1 MIYYPI
7 SEGIS
12 FGIHRLVSDKDNLSK
27 SPSATSRNVD
37 IISATDAKTN
47 VEDEGLKS
55 VDRNSAFSPWTT
67 KRKTPSPISS
77 RLNIGREENT
87 QEYEHQ
93 NDIDLDVEEV
103 DDDEDDEDEEDEDD
117 IEVNVDMDEDGTN
130 TSILSAISSA
140 AAAAK
145 LSSTNCATTNNN
157 NINKSHSTSNNK
169 PSIFSVTSLLAPDNN
184 NGTGSTCQD
193 AQPPSAKRCLFK
205 REKDEIT
212 PMDVTARP
220 FFYPGLTLDMLKN
233 RQNDS
238 AAAVAAS
245 GIFGRIAAAG
255 AAGGFPPF
263 PLSGLFPHPSA
274 FPALAA
280 MKSSMDSNRNNLLI
294 PPSATPPFPF
304 SIPPFNAM
312 NSSSTHN
319 SSPSSPSSPPT
330 SQQMSPPSS
339 TGSSTLEMDLLRFRG
354 SMPLSPTFG
363 SDHPSSLHPF
373 PFRPLPLGDVY
384 SCMKCEKIFSTPHG
398 LEVHA
403 RRSHNG
409 KRPYACESCNKTFGH
424 EISLS
429 QHK

>member
-1 MIYYPI
+1 MKYILPLVD
-7 SEGIS
+7 GIS
-12 FGIHRLVSDKDNLSK
+12 FGIHRLVSEEEKANK
-27 SPSATSRNVD
+27 SPTTSPVD
-37 IISATDAKTN
+37 VICTSSKTN
-47 VEDEGLKS
+47 IEEDVKPSEG
-55 VDRNSAFSPWTT
+55 NSAFSPWST
-67 KRKTPSPISS
+67 KRKISTPIESG
-77 RLNIGREENT
+77 LTTMKDDVAEELESQKET
-87 QEYEHQ
+87 H
-93 NDIDLDVEEV
+93 LDVEEV
-103 DDDEDDEDEEDEDD
+103 EEEEEEDDDEEEED
-117 IEVNVDMDEDGTN
+117 IEVNVDMDEEAPN
-130 TSILSAISSA
+130 NSILSALSSA

-145 LSSTNCATTNNN
+145 LASTDSPSGINNN
-157 NINKSHSTSNNK
+157 TNKSQSTSNK

-184 NGTGSTCQD
+184 NIGNNSPETQH
-193 AQPPSAKRCLFK
+193 SAKRCLFK

-212 PMDVTARP
+212 PLDVTSRP

-233 RQNDS
+233 RQNDN

-263 PLSGLFPHPSA
+263 PLGGLFPHPSA

-280 MKSSMDSNRNNLLI
+280 MKSSMDSNRNLLL
-294 PPSATPPFPF
+294 PSTAPPFPF

-312 NSSSTHN
+312 NASSTHN

-339 TGSSTLEMDLLRFRG
+339 TGSSSLEMDLLRFRG
-354 SMPLSPTFG
+354 SMPLSPPFG
-363 SDHPSSLHPF
+363 SDPGNMHQF

>member
-1 MIYYPI
+1 MKE
-7 SEGIS
+7 SNEEEM
-12 FGIHRLVSDKDNLSK
+12 KLS
-27 SPSATSRNVD
+27 N
-37 IISATDAKTN
+37 N
-47 VEDEGLKS
+47 
-55 VDRNSAFSPWTT
+55 NSAFSPWSGKQKGSIPITSSLNST
-67 KRKTPSPISS
+67 KEEE
-77 RLNIGREENT
+77 REEFDSQRAIN
-87 QEYEHQ
+87 
-93 NDIDLDVEEV
+93 LDVEEV
-103 DDDEDDEDEEDEDD
+103 DEEDEEEDEEEEED
-117 IEVNVDMDEDGTN
+117 IEVNVDMDEEAPN
-130 TSILSAISSA
+130 ASILSALSNA
-140 AAAAK
+140 AVAAK
-145 LSSTNCATTNNN
+145 LASNNTITDNN
-157 NINKSHSTSNNK
+157 NINNKSSSTSTK

-184 NGTGSTCQD
+184 NTGGNNQETQ
-193 AQPPSAKRCLFK
+193 QQQSAKRCLFK

-212 PMDVTARP
+212 PLDATTRP

-263 PLSGLFPHPSA
+263 PLGGLFPHPSA

-280 MKSSMDSNRNNLLI
+280 MKSSMDSNRNLLL
-294 PPSATPPFPF
+294 PSATPPFPF
-304 SIPPFNAM
+304 SIPPFNTM

-319 SSPSSPSSPPT
+319 SSSSSPSSPPT
-330 SQQMSPPSS
+330 SQAISPPSS
-339 TGSSTLEMDLLRFRG
+339 GGSSSLEMDLLRFRG
-354 SMPLSPTFG
+354 SMPLSPSFG
-363 SDHPSSLHPF
+363 NDPGNMHQF

-424 EISLS
+424 EISLT

>member
-1 MIYYPI
+1 MSHTIDIPNFYL
-7 SEGIS
+7 EEIS
-12 FGIHRLVSDKDNLSK
+12 FGIHRLVSDSDNTNKNTAMSSEADLIGTETNPNSDDN
-27 SPSATSRNVD
+27 S
-37 IISATDAKTN
+37 KTN
-47 VEDEGLKS
+47 TV
-55 VDRNSAFSPWTT
+55 NSAFSPWSMGT
-67 KRKTPSPISS
+67 RECDSSNS
-77 RLNIGREENT
+77 RLHPSTENGVRNALGPNNEELN
-87 QEYEHQ
+87 
-93 NDIDLDVEEV
+93 VEEI
-103 DDDEDDEDEEDEDD
+103 DEDEEEEEEEEDEEED
-117 IEVNVDMDEDGTN
+117 IEVNVDMDEESPSS
-130 TSILSAISSA
+130 SILSALSSA

-145 LSSTNCATTNNN
+145 FATSNCSTNINNN
-157 NINKSHSTSNNK
+157 NNRSMSTSNK

-184 NGTGSTCQD
+184 NAENKETQQS
-193 AQPPSAKRCLFK
+193 SKRLLK

-212 PMDVTARP
+212 PLDVTARP

-233 RQNDS
+233 RQNDNV
-238 AAAVAAS
+238 AAVAAS

-263 PLSGLFPHPSA
+263 PLGGLFPHPSA

-280 MKSSMDSNRNNLLI
+280 MKSSIDSNRNILV
-294 PPSATPPFPF
+294 PSATPPFPF
-304 SIPPFNAM
+304 PIPPFNAM
-312 NSSSTHN
+312 TSAAVHSST
-319 SSPSSPSSPPT
+319 PSSPSSPPT

-339 TGSSTLEMDLLRFRG
+339 TGSSSLEMDLIRFRG
-354 SMPLSPTFG
+354 SMPLSPNFG
-363 SDHPSSLHPF
+363 GDPGSIHQF

>member
-1 MIYYPI
+1 MSYPSRLI
-7 SEGIS
+7 KFNFPDGIS
-12 FGIHRLVSDKDNLSK
+12 FGIHRLVSDDDEQNK
-27 SPSATSRNVD
+27 SPATSPVD
-37 IISATDAKTN
+37 IKNENSKVNNDEEAQISNSD
-47 VEDEGLKS
+47 
-55 VDRNSAFSPWTT
+55 SAFSPWSIKHKGSSPVASSMNST
-67 KRKTPSPISS
+67 KE
-77 RLNIGREENT
+77 EENDELEE
-87 QEYEHQ
+87 QKDD
-93 NDIDLDVEEV
+93 NLDVEDV
-103 DDDEDDEDEEDEDD
+103 DDEEEEEGEEEEED
-117 IEVNVDMDEDGTN
+117 IEVNVDMDEETPN
-130 TSILSAISSA
+130 SSIFSAFSNA
-140 AAAAK
+140 AVAAK
-145 LSSTNCATTNNN
+145 LVSTNNASTNNN
-157 NINKSHSTSNNK
+157 NDEKTSSTNTK

-184 NGTGSTCQD
+184 NTGANGQGI
-193 AQPPSAKRCLFK
+193 QQQQSAKRCLFK

-212 PMDVTARP
+212 PLDATTRP

-233 RQNDS
+233 RQNDG

-263 PLSGLFPHPSA
+263 PLGGLFPHPSA

-280 MKSSMDSNRNNLLI
+280 MKSSMDSNRNLLL
-294 PPSATPPFPF
+294 PSATPPFPF
-304 SIPPFNAM
+304 SIPPFNAI
-312 NSSSTHN
+312 NSSSAHN

-339 TGSSTLEMDLLRFRG
+339 VGSSSLEMDLLRFRG
-354 SMPLSPTFG
+354 SMPLSPSFG
-363 SDHPSSLHPF
+363 SDPGSMHQF

-424 EISLS
+424 EISLT

>member
-1 MIYYPI
+1 M
-7 SEGIS
+7 SNG
-12 FGIHRLVSDKDNLSK
+12 
-27 SPSATSRNVD
+27 
-37 IISATDAKTN
+37 
-47 VEDEGLKS
+47 
-55 VDRNSAFSPWTT
+55 NSAFSPWSIKQRGTSPVTSSINST
-67 KRKTPSPISS
+67 KE
-77 RLNIGREENT
+77 EENEEIEGQKDT
-87 QEYEHQ
+87 SVDVE
-93 NDIDLDVEEV
+93 DVEE
-103 DDDEDDEDEEDEDD
+103 EDEEEEEEEED
-117 IEVNVDMDEDGTN
+117 IEVDVDMDEETPN
-130 TSILSAISSA
+130 PSILSALSNA

-145 LSSTNCATTNNN
+145 LTTNNN
-157 NINKSHSTSNNK
+157 NNKTSSTCNK

-184 NGTGSTCQD
+184 NTETNGEDIQ
-193 AQPPSAKRCLFK
+193 QQPSAKRCLFK

-212 PMDVTARP
+212 PLDATTRP

-233 RQNDS
+233 RQSDG

-263 PLSGLFPHPSA
+263 PLGGLFPHPSA

-280 MKSSMDSNRNNLLI
+280 MKSSMDSNRNLLL
-294 PPSATPPFPF
+294 PSATPPFPF

-312 NSSSTHN
+312 NSSSAHN
-319 SSPSSPSSPPT
+319 SSPASPSSPPT

-339 TGSSTLEMDLLRFRG
+339 VGSSSLEMDLLRFRG
-354 SMPLSPTFG
+354 SMPLSPSFG
-363 SDHPSSLHPF
+363 SDPSSMHQF

-409 KRPYACESCNKTFGH
+409 KRPYACEHCNKTFGH
-424 EISLS
+424 EISLT
-429 QHK
+429 QHR

>member
-1 MIYYPI
+1 MSPLVLKIFYFLAD
-7 SEGIS
+7 GIS
-12 FGIHRLVSDKDNLSK
+12 FGIHRLVAEEEDPNQ
-27 SPSATSRNVD
+27 SPAMSPVDVICTS
-37 IISATDAKTN
+37 SKTN
-47 VEDEGLKS
+47 VEDGLKPS
-55 VDRNSAFSPWTT
+55 DGNSAFSPWST
-67 KRKTPSPISS
+67 KRKFSSPIDSGLS
-77 RLNIGREENT
+77 TTKEDGVEEFDSQKDT
-87 QEYEHQ
+87 
-93 NDIDLDVEEV
+93 DLDVEEV
-103 DDDEDDEDEEDEDD
+103 EEEEDDDEEEED
-117 IEVNVDMDEDGTN
+117 IEVNVDMDEETPN
-130 TSILSAISSA
+130 NSILSALSNA

-145 LSSTNCATTNNN
+145 LASTNSTSSINN
-157 NINKSHSTSNNK
+157 NINKSQSTGNK

-184 NGTGSTCQD
+184 NGGTNSQEAQQST
-193 AQPPSAKRCLFK
+193 KRCLFK
-205 REKDEIT
+205 RERDEIT
-212 PMDVTARP
+212 PIDVTARP

-233 RQNDS
+233 RHNDN

-263 PLSGLFPHPSA
+263 PLGGLFPHPSA

-280 MKSSMDSNRNNLLI
+280 MKSSMDSNRNLLM
-294 PPSATPPFPF
+294 PTTAPPFPF
-304 SIPPFNAM
+304 SIPSFNAM
-312 NSSSTHN
+312 NVSSNHN
-319 SSPSSPSSPPT
+319 SSPSSPVSPPT

-339 TGSSTLEMDLLRFRG
+339 TGSSSLEMDLLRFRG
-354 SMPLSPTFG
+354 SMPISPSFG
-363 SDHPSSLHPF
+363 SDPGNMHQF